1 MFETK
6 CPICHKKIKI
16 PQNFLHRKLKCPKC
30 KASLKEV
37 KQEII
42 DDIFSQFYSAAASEA
57 RGIRPPWLPKFMA
70 AAGIFLL
77 LFSLGAFLFIK
88 NSWETQNY
96 TKITELAKTA
106 ETCYRDREFSQALT
120 AYDALFTLVGDRK
133 IKSRMLRNTIDQARD
148 NYTGCVIQYEDSIC
162 ASLQPMYSKARE
174 FFQKG
179 GNYPNLAQTPTPSL
193 SETEIQASVQKW
205 DMEETLA
212 LYQSVWEK
220 IPDRPARGEKL
231 KHLAGQIRED
241 MEQLNQKLA
250 AMEEQAAR
258 RAEEESHFKPAMQKF
273 LKEISPLA
281 RELAAMQ
288 TRWRQDLNYADY
300 QKAAYHLV
308 LAYEACREDSYG
320 YPEQRTMMAWAK
332 EAVRNHKLA
341 VTYWGY
347 IQQGSRQYQ
356 AGERDACRQTALRKG
371 QEFLQEYDRYQ
382 RMYEA
387 AEKPDMEW

>member
-1 MFETK
+1 VFETK

-16 PQNFLHRKLKCPKC
+16 PQNFLNRKLKCPKC

-42 DDIFSQFYSAAASEA
+42 DDIFSQFYSAAASDA

-106 ETCYRDREFSQALT
+106 ESCYRDQDYFQALT
-120 AYDALFTLVGDRK
+120 AYDELFTMVGDRK
-133 IKSRMLRNTIDQARD
+133 IKSRMLRNIIGQARD
-148 NYTGCVIQYEDSIC
+148 NYSDTVFQYEDTLC
-162 ASLQPMYSKARE
+162 DSLQPGYVKARE

-179 GNYPNLAQTPTPSL
+179 GKNQDLAQSPTPSL
-193 SETEIQASVQKW
+193 LESEVQASVQKW

-212 LYQSVWEK
+212 LYHSLLEK
-220 IPDRPARGEKL
+220 IPDRPAESEEL
-231 KHLAGQIRED
+231 KKMVFQIQED
-241 MEQLNQKLA
+241 INQLKQQLA
-250 AMEEQAAR
+250 AIQEQEAR
-258 RAEEESHFKPAMQKF
+258 RAEEESQFKPAMQKF
-273 LKEISPLA
+273 LNEISPLA
-281 RELAAMQ
+281 QELAAMQ
-288 TRWRQDLNYADY
+288 TRWQQEMNYADY

-308 LAYEACREDSYG
+308 LAYEECREDSYG
-320 YPEQRTMMAWAK
+320 YPEQRTMMAWAQ
-332 EAVRNHKLA
+332 EAVQNHKLA

-356 AGERDACRQTALRKG
+356 AGERDACCQTALRKG
-371 QEFLQEYDRYQ
+371 QEFLLEYYRYQ